1 MNKLPAP
8 FIVLFFLLFLSP
20 PRTFAA
26 VDPGETPEDTAK
38 RLQQK
43 IDSIQSLTFNF
54 YQQTR
59 GKMTGRPRK
68 GSGKAV
74 FFKKDGISRM
84 RWDYHSPDKQ
94 VLVSDGTV
102 FSMYFDKLKQMIVNP
117 AESMDND
124 LTYSF
129 FTGKGNLTED
139 FQILPPDKKA
149 GLDTAEFKIIKLVP
163 GQIHSQIQDVH
174 VWVTQSSLI
183 RRMNIRD
190 HFGTETIL
198 NFNDIQ
204 VDALV
209 DTDEKILQALFSFIP
224 PDDTEIIEQ

>member
-1 MNKLPAP
+1 MHKLSAP
-8 FIVLFFLLFLSP
+8 LIILFFLLLLSP
-20 PRTFAA
+20 PQTSAEIA
-26 VDPGETPEDTAK
+26 PGETPENTAK

-43 IDSIQSLTFNF
+43 IDSIQSLAFNF

-59 GKMTGRPRK
+59 GEMTGRPKK

-74 FFKKDGISRM
+74 FFKKDGVSRM
-84 RWDYHSPDKQ
+84 RWDYSSPDKQ

-102 FSMYFDKLKQMIVNP
+102 FSMYFDSLKQMLVSP
-117 AESMDND
+117 AESLDND

-129 FTGKGNLTED
+129 FTGKGNLTKD
-139 FQILPPDKKA
+139 FQILPPNEEI
-149 GLDTAEFKIIKLVP
+149 GVNTAEVEIIKLVP
-163 GQIHSQIQDVH
+163 IQDHSQIQDLH

-190 HFGTETIL
+190 HFGTETVL
-198 NFNDIQ
+198 NFSDIQ
-204 VDALV
+204 VDTLV
-209 DTDEKILQALFSFIP
+209 GTDEKTLQTIFSFIP